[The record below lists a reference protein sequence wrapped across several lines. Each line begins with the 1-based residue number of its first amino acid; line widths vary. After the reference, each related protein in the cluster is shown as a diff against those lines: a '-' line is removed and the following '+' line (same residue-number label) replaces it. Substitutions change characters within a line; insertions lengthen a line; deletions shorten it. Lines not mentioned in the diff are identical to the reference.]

1 MGKVKALMMEAE
13 DMLVDCRTNKGM
25 TNVQALKHIMKNLGH
40 MAYDH
45 AQDVLKK
52 WNDKDVDGELTVK

>member
-13 DMLVDCRTNKGM
+13 DMLVDCLTNKGM
-25 TNVQALKHIMKNLGH
+25 TNMQALEHIMKNLGQ
-40 MAYDH
+40 MGYDH

-52 WNDKDVDGELTVK
+52 WHDKDVDGELTVK

>member
-13 DMLVDCRTNKGM
+13 DMLVDCLTNKGM
-25 TNVQALKHIMKNLGH
+25 TNMQALEHIMKNLGH
-40 MAYDH
+40 MANH

>member
-13 DMLVDCRTNKGM
+13 DMLVDCLTNKGM
-25 TNVQALKHIMKNLGH
+25 TNMQALEHIMKTLGH
-40 MAYDH
+40 MAYDL
-45 AQDVLKK
+45 ALDVLKK

>member
-13 DMLVDCRTNKGM
+13 ETLDWCLTEKGRTNM
-25 TNVQALKHIMKNLGH
+25 QALEHIMKNLGH

-52 WNDKDVDGELTVK
+52 WNDKDVDDELTVK

>member
-13 DMLVDCRTNKGM
+13 ETLDWCLTEKGM
-25 TNVQALKHIMKNLGH
+25 TNMQALEHIMKNLGH

-52 WNDKDVDGELTVK
+52 WYDKDVDDELTVK

>member
-1 MGKVKALMMEAE
+1 MMEAE
-13 DMLVDCRTNKGM
+13 DMLVDCLTNKGM
-25 TNVQALKHIMKNLGH
+25 TNMQALEHIMKNLGH

-52 WNDKDVDGELTVK
+52 WNDKDVDGGLTVK